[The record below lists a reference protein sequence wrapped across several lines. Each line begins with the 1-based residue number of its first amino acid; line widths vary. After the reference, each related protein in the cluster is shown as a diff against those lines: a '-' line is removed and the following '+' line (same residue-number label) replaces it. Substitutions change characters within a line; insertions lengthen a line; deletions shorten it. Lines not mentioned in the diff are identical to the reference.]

1 MNATMQAPGMANFQ
15 VPPGGHMMP
24 PQFGEMPMQ
33 PPVPAT
39 MAPPADM
46 RQWNPMGAGRSPGP
60 GGSPAND
67 LARLRQERALQYY
80 QRAFGMP
87 HAERQNTPALSQE
100 QIAAMIARIR
110 QARSMQ

>member
-1 MNATMQAPGMANFQ
+1 MNATMQAPGMTNFQ
-15 VPPGGHMMP
+15 LPPGGYMMP

-33 PPVPAT
+33 PPQPAT

-46 RQWNPMGAGRSPGP
+46 RRWNPMAPGRGP
-60 GGSPAND
+60 GASPAND

-100 QIAAMIARIR
+100 QIAAMIGRIR
-110 QARSMQ
+110 QARGM

>member
-1 MNATMQAPGMANFQ
+1 MNATMQANLQ
-15 VPPGGHMMP
+15 LPPGGYLMP

-33 PPVPAT
+33 PPPQPAT

-46 RQWNPMGAGRSPGP
+46 QRWNPMAAGRSPGP
-60 GGSPAND
+60 GASPAND
-67 LARLRQERALQYY
+67 LARLRQERALQYH

-100 QIAAMIARIR
+100 QIAAMIGRIR
-110 QARSMQ
+110 QARGMQ

>member
-1 MNATMQAPGMANFQ
+1 MNATMQAN
-15 VPPGGHMMP
+15 VRLPPGGYLMP

-33 PPVPAT
+33 PPQPAT
-39 MAPPADM
+39 MAPPAGM
-46 RQWNPMGAGRSPGP
+46 RQWNPMAPGRGP
-60 GGSPAND
+60 GASPSND

-100 QIAAMIARIR
+100 QIAAMIRRIR
-110 QARSMQ
+110 QARGM